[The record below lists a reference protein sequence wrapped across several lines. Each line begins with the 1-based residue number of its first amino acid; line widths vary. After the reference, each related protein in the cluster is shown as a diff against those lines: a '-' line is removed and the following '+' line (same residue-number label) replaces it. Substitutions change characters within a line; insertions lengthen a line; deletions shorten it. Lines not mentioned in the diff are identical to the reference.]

1 MHVLILGSGVIGV
14 TNAYY
19 LAKEGHQVTV
29 VDRQSSAGMETS
41 FANAGQISPGY
52 SAPWAA
58 PGVPKKAVKWMLS
71 RYAPLIVNFKPEW
84 DKLKFITRMFANCT
98 EKAYG
103 INKDRMVRLA
113 EYSRLC
119 LLELDKELEFDYNH
133 ERKGTLQIFRTEA
146 QLKASAKDIA
156 VLEAINVPYELLD
169 ADGCVAVEPG
179 LADVKKDIVGGLR
192 LVNDM
197 TGDCFKLTTQLMNK
211 CREMGVDFKFDTSI
225 NKLNMDKGKISSV
238 STSVGKLTAD
248 KYIMALGCYSTKLLK
263 EVGIDSPV
271 YPVKGYSLT
280 IPVINE
286 NAAPIST
293 IMDETYKVA
302 VTRLGNRIRIAGVAE
317 LTGYDLSIGKKQ
329 RDTMRHVISNLFPN
343 GTDLTEDNAWCG
355 LRPMTPDGTPIIG
368 KTEISNLYLNTGH
381 GTLGWTMS
389 FGSARVSTDIVCGR
403 APEILS
409 DNFAISRYSGKTE
422 RQEIVDEIDPL
433 EVDELEPVAVD
444 NI

>member
-29 VDRQSSAGMETS
+29 VDRQSSAGLETS

-58 PGVPKKAVKWMLS
+58 PGVPKKAFKWILS
-71 RYAPLIVNFKPEW
+71 KYAPLIVNFKPEW
-84 DKLKFITRMFANCT
+84 DKIKFISRMFANCT
-98 EKAYG
+98 PKAYG

-156 VLEAINVPYELLD
+156 VLEEINVPYELLD
-169 ADGCVAVEPG
+169 PDGCVAVEPG

-197 TGDCFKLTTQLMNK
+197 TGDCFKLTTQLMKK
-211 CREMGVDFKFDTSI
+211 CQEMGVEFKFDTSI
-225 NKLNMDKGKISSV
+225 NKLNVSSGKITSV
-238 STSVGKLTAD
+238 STGNGPLTAD
-248 KYIMALGCYSTKLLK
+248 KYIMALGCYSTRLLK
-263 EVGIDSPV
+263 QVGIDSPV

-280 IPVINE
+280 IPVTNE
-286 NAAPIST
+286 DAAPVST

-302 VTRLGNRIRIAGVAE
+302 VTRLGNRIRIAGIAE
-317 LTGYDLSIGKKQ
+317 LTGYDLSLGDRQ
-329 RDTMRHVISNLFPN
+329 RRTMRFVISNLFPN
-343 GTDLTEDNAWCG
+343 GANLTEDNFWCG

-368 KTEISNLYLNTGH
+368 KTEISNLFLNTGH

-389 FGSARVSTDIVCGR
+389 FGSARVSTDIVCGKE
-403 APEILS
+403 PEILS
-409 DNFAISRYSGKTE
+409 DNFAISRYTGKTE
-422 RQEIVDEIDPL
+422 RQEIVNEIDPL
-433 EVDELEPVAVD
+433 EVD

>member
-84 DKLKFITRMFANCT
+84 DKLKFVTRMFANCT

-225 NKLNMDKGKISSV
+225 NKLNIDKGKISSV
-238 STSVGKLTAD
+238 STSAGKLTAD

-263 EVGIDSPV
+263 EVGIHSPV

-286 NAAPIST
+286 AAAPIST

-329 RDTMRHVISNLFPN
+329 RATMRHVISNLFPN

-368 KTEISNLYLNTGH
+368 KTDISNLYLNTGH

-444 NI
+444 KV

>member
-84 DKLKFITRMFANCT
+84 DKLKFVTRMFANCT

-103 INKDRMVRLA
+103 INKDRMLRLA

-329 RDTMRHVISNLFPN
+329 RATMRHVISNLFPN

-368 KTEISNLYLNTGH
+368 KTDISNLFLNTGH

-444 NI
+444 KV

>member
-84 DKLKFITRMFANCT
+84 DKLKFVTRMFANCT

-103 INKDRMVRLA
+103 INKDRMLRLA

-238 STSVGKLTAD
+238 STSTGKLTAD

-329 RDTMRHVISNLFPN
+329 RATMRHVISNLFPN

-368 KTEISNLYLNTGH
+368 KTDISNLFLNTGH

-409 DNFAISRYSGKTE
+409 DNFAISRYKGKTE

-444 NI
+444 KI

>member
-1 MHVLILGSGVIGV
+1 MHIIILGSGVIGV

-29 VDRQSSAGMETS
+29 IDRQNSAGLETS

-71 RYAPLIVNFKPEW
+71 KYAPLIVNLKPEW
-84 DKLKFITRMFANCT
+84 DKIKFITRMFANCT
-98 EKAYG
+98 ELAYG

-113 EYSRLC
+113 EYSRDC
-119 LLELDKELEFDYNH
+119 LIELDKELTFDYNH

-146 QLKASAKDIA
+146 QLKSSAKDTA
-156 VLEAINVPYELLD
+156 VLKAINVPFELLD
-169 ADGCVAVEPG
+169 PDGCVAAEPG

-192 LVNDM
+192 LLHDM
-197 TGDCFKLTTQLMNK
+197 TGDCFKLTTQLMEK
-211 CREMGVDFKFDTSI
+211 CRDMGVEFKFDTSVK
-225 NKLNMDKGKISSV
+225 KLNMSDGKI
-238 STSVGKLTAD
+238 TSVTTSAGDFSAD

-263 EVGIDSPV
+263 EVGINSPV

-286 NAAPIST
+286 AAAPIST

-317 LTGYDLSIGKKQ
+317 LAGYDLSIGEKQ
-329 RDTMRHVISNLFPN
+329 RNTMRFVISNLFPN
-343 GTDLTEDNAWCG
+343 GTDLSNDNIWCG
-355 LRPMTPDGTPIIG
+355 LRPMTPDGTPLIG
-368 KTEISNLYLNTGH
+368 KTDISNLYLNTGH

-389 FGSARVSTDIVCGR
+389 FGSAKVCTDIVCGKE
-403 APEILS
+403 PEILS
-409 DNFAISRYSGKTE
+409 DNFAISRYKNPTQ
-422 RQEIVDEIDPL
+422 RQQPVE
-433 EVDELEPVAVD
+433 ELAS
-444 NI
+444 

>member
-84 DKLKFITRMFANCT
+84 DKLKFVTRMFANCT

-103 INKDRMVRLA
+103 INKDRMLRLA

-225 NKLNMDKGKISSV
+225 NKLNIDKGKISSV
-238 STSVGKLTAD
+238 STSAGKLTAD

-329 RDTMRHVISNLFPN
+329 RATMRHVISNLFPN

-368 KTEISNLYLNTGH
+368 KTGISNLYLNTGH

-444 NI
+444 KI

>member
-1 MHVLILGSGVIGV
+1 MHIIILGSGVIGV

-29 VDRQSSAGMETS
+29 IDRQSAAGMETS

-71 RYAPLIVNFKPEW
+71 KYAPLIVNFKPEW
-84 DKLKFITRMFANCT
+84 DKIKFITRMFANCT

-103 INKDRMVRLA
+103 TNKDRMVRLA
-113 EYSRLC
+113 EYSRQSLI
-119 LLELDKELEFDYNH
+119 ELDKEIEFDYNH

-156 VLEAINVPYELLD
+156 VLKENNVPFELLD
-169 ADGCVAVEPG
+169 ADGCVAAEPG
-179 LADVKKDIVGGLR
+179 LADVKKDIAGGLR
-192 LVNDM
+192 LLNDM
-197 TGDCFKLTTQLMNK
+197 TGDCFKLTTQLMEK
-211 CREMGVDFKFDTSI
+211 CREMGVEFMFDTSI
-225 NKLNMDKGKISSV
+225 DKLNMSEGKISSV
-238 STSVGKLTAD
+238 ATSAGDLIAD

-286 NAAPIST
+286 DAAPVST

-302 VTRLGNRIRIAGVAE
+302 VTRLGNRIRVAGVAE
-317 LTGYDLSIGKKQ
+317 LTGYDLSIGDKQ
-329 RDTMRHVISNLFPN
+329 RDTMRHVIANLFPN
-343 GTDLTEDNAWCG
+343 GTDLSDDNIWCG

-368 KTEISNLYLNTGH
+368 KTDISNLFLNTGH

-389 FGSARVSTDIVCGR
+389 FGSARVLTDIICGKEPKIR
-403 APEILS
+403 S
-409 DNFAISRYSGKTE
+409 DNFAISRYKRGTK
-422 RQEIVDEIDPL
+422 RQTL
-433 EVDELEPVAVD
+433 QNELDSLSPA
-444 NI
+444 

>member
-238 STSVGKLTAD
+238 STSAGKLTAD